1 MAGGAGAFLD
11 TDKSPPRTRIME
23 SLSHPRL
30 TGMSRTEL
38 DALTCR
44 LAPRQVAQVERA
56 SYQRR
61 GADRQ
66 LGSRGGVF
74 PQKLGDRERV
84 VVAILCLRKL
94 CTLDVLADVL
104 GNVSRSS
111 IGNVVREIRPLLAEG
126 GPTFGHH
133 PLPHRH
139 RTPCRRR

>member
-1 MAGGAGAFLD
+1 M
-11 TDKSPPRTRIME
+11 
-23 SLSHPRL
+23 SHAD
-30 TGMSRTEL
+30 L

-66 LGSRGGVF
+66 PGSRGGVF

-84 VVAILCLRKL
+84 VVAILYLRKL
-94 CTLDVLADVL
+94 CTLDILAAAL
-104 GNVSRSS
+104 GDVSRSS

-126 GPTFGHH
+126 GLLPPPATTRYRTGPDLLAAAHEETDTPTG
-133 PLPHRH
+133 
-139 RTPCRRR
+139 